1 MRVKVREQKIKDT
14 TKAMMAVID
23 ITPPGINSL
32 PMMIARMTRM
42 TIVQMMQHCV
52 CVCVCVQGKG
62 MIGYHK

>member
-1 MRVKVREQKIKDT
+1 MV
-14 TKAMMAVID
+14 VID

-52 CVCVCVQGKG
+52 CVCVCVCVYVCVCVCVCVQGKG